1 MIETDSMEA
10 LTYFVSNR
18 IVLHSI
24 WYSHSDLRVHVRS
37 QGTFYA
43 INSTVGLQKASRT
56 TSLLLFLEHFITA
69 HS

>member
-37 QGTFYA
+37 QGDILCY
-43 INSTVGLQKASRT
+43 Q
-56 TSLLLFLEHFITA
+56 
-69 HS
+69 